1 MNNFITNH
9 ISQQKK
15 AQCKYN
21 YCVLISCKNKFV
33 ERILQNPGS
42 FHFIIKMVSIKTKIS
57 KINMEIKH
65 FRTTKYLKTTTVL
78 KSEKRGAASY
88 NCLVNFPSKS
98 GSG

>member
-1 MNNFITNH
+1 
-9 ISQQKK
+9 
-15 AQCKYN
+15 
-21 YCVLISCKNKFV
+21 
-33 ERILQNPGS
+33 
-42 FHFIIKMVSIKTKIS
+42 MVSIKTKIS

-98 GSG
+98 GSGN